1 MTLFKGPPRLS
12 LVLPGS
18 GIMGRKKQFLSSQGI
33 FGEPICL
40 PSISTK
46 NTQNSPNLFTKNIH
60 QGSDKRY
67 FRAFFWL
74 KRSLNNRKCR
84 TPRPPNKMQM
94 NVWDDQKIPSNK
106 PKAQSMKLSTGTRAR
121 KREHRR
127 SQALL
132 AFTKRWP
139 YLLILLGAIM
149 NSCGQQAWC
158 G

>member
-1 MTLFKGPPRLS
+1 
-12 LVLPGS
+12 
-18 GIMGRKKQFLSSQGI
+18 
-33 FGEPICL
+33 
-40 PSISTK
+40 
-46 NTQNSPNLFTKNIH
+46 
-60 QGSDKRY
+60 
-67 FRAFFWL
+67 
-74 KRSLNNRKCR
+74 
-84 TPRPPNKMQM
+84 MQM

-149 NSCGQQAWC
+149 SFVWSAGLVWLIVVLFRRLL
-158 G
+158 